1 MVTFICFHVDKCF
14 LRSCYFITI
23 SLTFAKYEK
32 LINSLLYNAL
42 CCVKYRNFTQFHGVR
57 HSLWKGTVSGDS
69 TETMRKLC
77 LSTKFPHH
85 EIMWNYGILRSA
97 PHSVIEDADDQRNI
111 HDDVKLSNLRKCFK
125 RRCFENFKNFSWNYP
140 WSSLNY
146 RLASF

>member
-14 LRSCYFITI
+14 LRSFYFITI

-42 CCVKYRNFTQFHGVR
+42 CCVKYHNFTQFHGVR

-85 EIMWNYGILRSA
+85 EIMWNYGILRSG
-97 PHSVIEDADDQRNI
+97 NL
-111 HDDVKLSNLRKCFK
+111 VKLRYFYVVMDTNIIRTLPINYIEFIYTT
-125 RRCFENFKNFSWNYP
+125 RRNDDAYI
-140 WSSLNY
+140 Y
-146 RLASF
+146 